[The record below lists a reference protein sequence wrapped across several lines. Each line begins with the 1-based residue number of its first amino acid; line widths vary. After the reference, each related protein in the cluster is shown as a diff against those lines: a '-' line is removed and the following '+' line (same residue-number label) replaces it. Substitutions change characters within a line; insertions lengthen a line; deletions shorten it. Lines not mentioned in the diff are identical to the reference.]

1 MATTIARTSAFASR
15 DFRRYYLG
23 QTFSF
28 VGDGL
33 RIIAIPLLVFQLTG
47 SAESLGLTYALELL
61 PFALFSLVAGSLAD
75 RIDRRRTMIVCNVV
89 RATIM
94 VIFCAAFALHA
105 LSLTLLYTG
114 VSLLAVCAAIFAGSE
129 APSIPYLLGKDGA
142 KSGVSLLF
150 GTEQATQ
157 LITPP
162 VGAALFAII
171 GPLPALATNAVTYL
185 VSQFAIASVDSF
197 GPDTPSGLPDLR
209 EIAADVVAGTRFILT
224 DRVLRP
230 LTLAQFWINL
240 FGIMGFAAVIPYL
253 KREFGASDHV
263 IGLAFAALSLGAVA
277 GASLSA
283 RVHWRFGYAQLAMY
297 FLDGLFWSTTIWTHD
312 VRIAI
317 AGMALAAACGTY
329 AVTAS
334 VSWRMRVTP
343 EDLVG
348 RVFGVA
354 RLVVVVGMVPGSL
367 IGGWISDHLGTRM
380 TMGVSMAGYFA
391 LVAVL
396 ACLPAL
402 RAERR

>member
-1 MATTIARTSAFASR
+1 MATTAARSGAFRSR

-75 RIDRRRTMIVCNVV
+75 RIDRRRTMIVCNAV
-89 RATIM
+89 RCTIM
-94 VIFCAAFALHA
+94 LVFCAAFALHA
-105 LSLTLLYTG
+105 LSLTLLYLG
-114 VSLLAVCAAIFAGSE
+114 VSLLAVGAAIFAGSE

-142 KSGVSLLF
+142 RGGVAVLF
-150 GTEQATQ
+150 GTEQAIQ

-185 VSQFAIASVDSF
+185 VSQVAIASVDSF
-197 GPDTPSGLPDLR
+197 GPDGPRGLPSVR
-209 EIAADVVAGTRFILT
+209 EIAADVVAGARFLLT
-224 DRVLRP
+224 DDVLRP

-253 KREFGASDHV
+253 EREFGASPHV
-263 IGLAFAALSLGAVA
+263 IGLAFGALSLGAVA
-277 GASLSA
+277 GAWVSG
-283 RVHWRFGYAQLAMY
+283 RVRWRFGYAQLATY
-297 FLDGLFWSTTIWTHD
+297 VLDALFWSTTIWTHD
-312 VRIAI
+312 VRVAI
-317 AGMALAAACGTY
+317 AGMAIAAAFGTY
-329 AVTAS
+329 AVTAT

-354 RLVVVVGMVPGSL
+354 RLVVIVGMVPGAL
-367 IGGWISDHLGTRM
+367 AGGWISDHLGTRT
-380 TMGVSMAGYFA
+380 TMAVSMAGYLA
-391 LVAVL
+391 IVAVL

-402 RAERR
+402 RSERR